1 MNLYYNKKGDKQSC
15 GVNSKGL
22 QGCLGGFF
30 QPVENPS
37 YEAAKACP
45 SGYWCPV
52 NLICTIPCP
61 YGELSMAMASN
72 RNGNG
77 NDNRNGNG
85 NGNGARPL
93 RTTAIA
99 PNTC

>member
-1 MNLYYNKKGDKQSC
+1 MCDEDHMNLYYNKKVDTQSC

-61 YGELSMAMASN
+61 YGELSMAMAM
-72 RNGNG
+72 
-77 NDNRNGNG
+77 
-85 NGNGARPL
+85 AM
-93 RTTAIA
+93 TIA
-99 PNTC
+99 MAMVPGL